1 MSALCQKRTLDQDS
15 KAILKLPLRYPKNKK
30 GLAIM
35 LTLCLHGAPGA
46 IRTPDPLVRSQVLYP
61 TELRALKWIIKL
73 FLVFFINLSI
83 KLYQTAKYNFDN
95 S

>member
-1 MSALCQKRTLDQDS
+1 
-15 KAILKLPLRYPKNKK
+15 
-30 GLAIM
+30 M
-35 LTLCLHGAPGA
+35 LTHCFIGAPGA

-61 TELRALKWIIKL
+61 TELRALKWIIKF

-83 KLYQTAKYNFDN
+83 KLYQTIKYNFDN

>member
-1 MSALCQKRTLDQDS
+1 
-15 KAILKLPLRYPKNKK
+15 
-30 GLAIM
+30 M
-35 LTLCLHGAPGA
+35 LTPCFIGAPGA

-61 TELRALKWIIKL
+61 TELRALKWIIKF

-83 KLYQTAKYNFDN
+83 KLYQTVKYNFDN

>member
-1 MSALCQKRTLDQDS
+1 
-15 KAILKLPLRYPKNKK
+15 
-30 GLAIM
+30 M
-35 LTLCLHGAPGA
+35 LTPCFTGAPGA

-61 TELRALKWIIKL
+61 TELRALKWIIKF

-83 KLYQTAKYNFDN
+83 KLYQTVKYNFDN